1 MESIDI
7 QQYYNAALDS
17 VNLINAGK
25 QDSQTDEEWT
35 DIVERNKEHLRIV
48 VAKDFWA
55 DEDLTPLQ
63 NAIGD

>member
-1 MESIDI
+1 MENIDI
-7 QQYYNAALDS
+7 QQYYNAAMDS
-17 VNLINAGK
+17 VSLINAGK

-48 VAKDFWA
+48 VAKDFWT